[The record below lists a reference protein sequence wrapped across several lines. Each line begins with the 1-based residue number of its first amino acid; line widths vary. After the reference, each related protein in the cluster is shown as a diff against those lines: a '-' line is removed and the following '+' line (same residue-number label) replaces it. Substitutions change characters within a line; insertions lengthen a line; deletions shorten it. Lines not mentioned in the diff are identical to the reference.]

1 MNARLP
7 SKRLRLPPVASW
19 ALTLVTAVLASS
31 CYSAAGGDPEFW
43 APLPGESGL
52 GGAGGTSGLGGSSAS
67 TNPAS
72 TASGADPSTTTSAG
86 SGAQTATSS
95 SASTGTGQPTGMP
108 KLTVD
113 FTTVTFKGQYA
124 PKNVGAVWITN
135 DQDVFVK
142 TLERWAVKRS
152 KYLVKWKAASNANV
166 VDAVTGATRSQHGP
180 HSLSWDGTDVS
191 GDLVPDGTY
200 RVYMEF
206 TEKNGAGPWT
216 SIDVVKG
223 ASPADITPAN
233 LAAFTGQHVT
243 YTP

>member
-7 SKRLRLPPVASW
+7 PTRLHLPPVTSW
-19 ALTLVTAVLASS
+19 ALALATAALATS
-31 CYSAAGGDPEFW
+31 CYPAAGGDAEFW
-43 APLPGESGL
+43 APLPGS
-52 GGAGGTSGLGGSSAS
+52 GGAGGMSGIGGSSAATDPGS
-67 TNPAS
+67 S
-72 TASGADPSTTTSAG
+72 TATGNDPSTTTTTG
-86 SGAQTATSS
+86 SGATTAT
-95 SASTGTGQPTGMP
+95 STGTGTQPTGMP
-108 KLTVD
+108 RLTVD

-152 KYLVKWKAASNANV
+152 KYLVKWKAVSGGNT
-166 VDAVTGATRSQHGP
+166 VDAVTGATRSSHGP
-180 HSLSWDGTDVS
+180 HSLTWDGTDVS
-191 GDLVPDGTY
+191 GNLVPDGTY

-216 SIDVVKG
+216 SIEVVKG
-223 ASPADITPAN
+223 ASPADITPADI
-233 LAAFTGQHVT
+233 AAFTGQHVT